1 MKKVVFKLVKYIGL
15 FLFALLMYGIV
26 VTLLSFIPVNSY
38 DSRTLIPAQKI
49 EIYLLTNGVHT
60 DIVLPVKNEYF
71 DWSKQVKYID
81 TKAKDSTAQ
90 FMAIGW
96 GDKGF
101 YLETPTWA
109 DLKASTA
116 LKAATGLSSSALHV
130 TFYKNM
136 KEGVDCKKITID
148 SNEYKKLIVF
158 INDSFQLNNGN
169 ITKIDTKAVYGN
181 NDAFYE
187 AKGSYSLFYTCNTW
201 ANQALKAANQKAAL
215 WTITDSG
222 IFRHY
227 KN

>member
-1 MKKVVFKLVKYIGL
+1 MIKIVIKIVKYVGL
-15 FLFALLMYGIV
+15 FLLALLMYGIV

-71 DWSKQVKYID
+71 NWSKQVKFTD

-96 GDKGF
+96 GDRGF
-101 YLETPTWA
+101 YLETPTWS
-109 DLKASTA
+109 DLKVSTA
-116 LKAATGLSSSALHV
+116 LNAATGLSSSALHI
-130 TFYKNM
+130 TFYKSL
-136 KEGVDCKKITID
+136 KEGIDCKKITID
-148 SNEYKKLIVF
+148 SIEYKKLIVF

-169 ITKIDTKAVYGN
+169 VTKIDTKAVYGN

-215 WTITDSG
+215 WTISDTG

>member
-1 MKKVVFKLVKYIGL
+1 MKKIVIKIVKYVGL
-15 FLFALLMYGIV
+15 FLLALLMYGIV

-71 DWSKQVKYID
+71 NWSKQVKFTD

-96 GDKGF
+96 GDRGF
-101 YLETPTWA
+101 YLETPTWS
-109 DLKASTA
+109 DLKVSTA
-116 LKAATGLSSSALHV
+116 LNAATGLSSSALHI
-130 TFYKNM
+130 TFYKSL
-136 KEGVDCKKITID
+136 KEGIDCKKITID
-148 SNEYKKLIVF
+148 SIEYKKLIVF

-169 ITKIDTKAVYGN
+169 VTKIDTKAVYGN

-215 WTITDSG
+215 WTISDTG

>member
-1 MKKVVFKLVKYIGL
+1 MIKIVIKIVKYVGL
-15 FLFALLMYGIV
+15 FLLALLMYGIV

-71 DWSKQVKYID
+71 NWSKQVKFTD

-101 YLETPTWA
+101 YLETPTWS
-109 DLKASTA
+109 DLKVSTA
-116 LKAATGLSSSALHV
+116 LNAATGLSSSALHI
-130 TFYKNM
+130 TFYKSL
-136 KEGVDCKKITID
+136 KEGIDCKKITID

-169 ITKIDTKAVYGN
+169 VTKIDTKAVYGN

-215 WTITDSG
+215 WTISDTG

>member
-1 MKKVVFKLVKYIGL
+1 MKKIVIKIVKYVGL
-15 FLFALLMYGIV
+15 FLLALLMYGIV

-71 DWSKQVKYID
+71 NWSKQVKFTD

-96 GDKGF
+96 GDRGF
-101 YLETPTWA
+101 YLETPTWS
-109 DLKASTA
+109 DLKVSTA
-116 LKAATGLSSSALHV
+116 LNAATGLSSSALHI
-130 TFYKNM
+130 TFYKSL
-136 KEGVDCKKITID
+136 KEGIDCKKITID

-169 ITKIDTKAVYGN
+169 VTKIDTKAVYGN

-215 WTITDSG
+215 WTISDTG

>member
-1 MKKVVFKLVKYIGL
+1 MKKIVIKAVKYVGL
-15 FLFALLMYGIV
+15 FLLALLMYGIV

-71 DWSKQVKYID
+71 NWSKQVKFTD

-96 GDKGF
+96 GDRGF
-101 YLETPTWA
+101 YLETPTWS
-109 DLKASTA
+109 DLKVSTA
-116 LKAATGLSSSALHV
+116 LNAATGLSSSALHI
-130 TFYKNM
+130 TFYKSL
-136 KEGVDCKKITID
+136 KEGIDCKKITID
-148 SNEYKKLIVF
+148 SIEYKKLIVF

-169 ITKIDTKAVYGN
+169 VTKIDTKAVYGN

-215 WTITDSG
+215 WTISDTG

>member
-1 MKKVVFKLVKYIGL
+1 MKKIVIKTVKYVGL
-15 FLFALLMYGIV
+15 FLLALLMYGIV

-71 DWSKQVKYID
+71 NWSKQVKFTD

-96 GDKGF
+96 GDRGF
-101 YLETPTWA
+101 YLETPTWS
-109 DLKASTA
+109 DLKVSTA
-116 LKAATGLSSSALHV
+116 LNAATGLSSSALHI
-130 TFYKNM
+130 TFYKSL
-136 KEGVDCKKITID
+136 KEGIDCKKITID
-148 SNEYKKLIVF
+148 SIEYKKLIVF

-169 ITKIDTKAVYGN
+169 VTKIDTKAVYGN

-215 WTITDSG
+215 WTISDTG